1 MDDLGD
7 DDISDTQ
14 FNDIVEDWS
23 QGDSFSQSNKPERK
37 RKSSDSE
44 LPRYHK
50 VRVIVANPQLNAE
63 NNTDSSIIFRPWE
76 DRNQSMGNQFGAG
89 RGEPE
94 KNPQPENEEL
104 LEPDQN
110 HQHEKDSHEVEPQA
124 ETAKEQG
131 EETISFKDRLFT
143 ISYEPSNARDI
154 NKTGEKYKSKIKG
167 KVKEYMDR
175 NITFHL
181 RYKVRLVKVDMEGEE
196 ERVVKHFNSGNRRLL
211 DMEEFDEE
219 YRGHMDKINDELEN
233 YTGEGSGWVL
243 EQIESLF
250 LQISRYK
257 PIRGASYIPTPEG
270 LKGKHA
276 IINVQNVDDML
287 CFIYSILAF
296 LYPVSHKD
304 HPYRPNKYKQDQRSQ
319 KVAHKRDNSVNM

>member
-14 FNDIVEDWS
+14 INDIVEVWSQGDSFSPSDIVEDRS
-23 QGDSFSQSNKPERK
+23 QGDSFSQSDTSERK

-124 ETAKEQG
+124 ETAKEQV
-131 EETISFKDRLFT
+131 EETISFKD
-143 ISYEPSNARDI
+143 
-154 NKTGEKYKSKIKG
+154 
-167 KVKEYMDR
+167 
-175 NITFHL
+175 
-181 RYKVRLVKVDMEGEE
+181 
-196 ERVVKHFNSGNRRLL
+196 
-211 DMEEFDEE
+211 
-219 YRGHMDKINDELEN
+219 
-233 YTGEGSGWVL
+233 
-243 EQIESLF
+243 
-250 LQISRYK
+250 
-257 PIRGASYIPTPEG
+257 
-270 LKGKHA
+270 
-276 IINVQNVDDML
+276 
-287 CFIYSILAF
+287 
-296 LYPVSHKD
+296 
-304 HPYRPNKYKQDQRSQ
+304 
-319 KVAHKRDNSVNM
+319 